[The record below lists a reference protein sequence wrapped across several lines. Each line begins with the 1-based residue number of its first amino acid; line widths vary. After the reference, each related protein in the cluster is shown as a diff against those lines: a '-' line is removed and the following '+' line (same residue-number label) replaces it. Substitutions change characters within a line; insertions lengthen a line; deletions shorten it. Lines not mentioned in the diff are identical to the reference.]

1 MDVEGGQ
8 QMITFIDYLIESDEI
23 GNISEEEMDQMA
35 EELSWDDI
43 ADLYDLEDLVDE
55 EITEALSASSRLRK
69 GMKMKS
75 RRTQM
80 AMARK
85 MKLRRTSDIDTLK
98 KRAKL
103 AARRSIMKRFLKGR
117 DKKSLSP
124 QEKDRLEKQI
134 RSMPTIVM
142 SLSTKMLP
150 KIRDIEKKRLAGQR
164 SAASS
169 AGKSVGL
176 KKPKLKVKK

>member
-1 MDVEGGQ
+1 
-8 QMITFIDYLIESDEI
+8 MIKFSTFITEETDAAAFSDQELD
-23 GNISEEEMDQMA
+23 EMA

-80 AMARK
+80 AIARK

>member
-1 MDVEGGQ
+1 
-8 QMITFIDYLIESDEI
+8 MIKFSTFITEETDAAAFSDQELD
-23 GNISEEEMDQMA
+23 EMA

-55 EITEALSASSRLRK
+55 EITEALSASTRLRK

-75 RRTQM
+75 RRMQL

-164 SAASS
+164 SASSS